1 MFLSKFDFISSE
13 ITLYYRGKERHSSIS
28 SGIISILLIIFII
41 ALLLYLSFDFL
52 FKKNPS
58 SIFYKNYIDEVG
70 KYYLNSSSLFH
81 FVFLNLAD
89 SFNVTIDNRFFNI
102 VGITV
107 HDGTYITNTNLTNY
121 DFYIYGPCDFEDV
134 GELKDVLIDDYLE
147 YFKYSYCIKKFY
159 NKTTKTLITKKD
171 PKFIYPSIEHGAS
184 KKDNTYYNIYIL
196 RCQNITIVNNNTCYS
211 EDYRANYNEYLYN
224 IIFINQNG
232 YVNDFRN
239 PIHYNFQRVSN
250 LFNQKTYSANHLNLS
265 PLFIITDAGNF
276 FESKSSIKTF
286 TYDFNEKLITES
298 DIIFGSFHFW
308 MQNEASFY
316 ERTYKK
322 LQDISGNIDGT
333 LEIFMLIIKGLNFLF
348 FNEYQILHDF
358 NEEIEKQIKEKYKKQ
373 NLHNSSII
381 KKKSLIY
388 DNKINFNTNIQRR
401 SFINMSPLMMHTKIT
416 TRKKN
421 SKKILK
427 SIKTEIEKEFKKITW
442 YEALC
447 GTKFLN
453 KNIYIN
459 FIKNKRIKILSEESI
474 LKFYINIS
482 KIKEFMF
489 VNNEPLNNN
498 EPLKNNNN
506 SNKNIDNI
514 IKLNSINYIE
524 ENFSNHILKENENN
538 YKSSK
543 FRINYNLDD

>member
-121 DFYIYGPCDFEDV
+121 DFYIYGPCDFDDV
-134 GELKDVLIDDYLE
+134 GELKDILIDDYLE

-159 NKTTKTLITKKD
+159 NKTSKTVITKND

-184 KKDNTYYNIYIL
+184 KKDNTHYNIYIL
-196 RCQNITIVNNNTCYS
+196 RCQNISIVNNNTCYT
-211 EDYRANYNEYLYN
+211 EDYRAKYNGYLYN

-232 YVNDFRN
+232 YVNDFRH

-265 PLFIITDAGNF
+265 PLVIITDDGNF

-316 ERTYKK
+316 ERNYKK

-333 LEIFMLIIKGLNFLF
+333 LEILMLIIKGLNFLF
-348 FNEYQILHDF
+348 F

-388 DNKINFNTNIQRR
+388 DNKLNFNTNIQRR

-489 VNNEPLNNN
+489 VNNEPLKSNNS
-498 EPLKNNNN
+498 

-543 FRINYNLDD
+543 FRNNYNLDD